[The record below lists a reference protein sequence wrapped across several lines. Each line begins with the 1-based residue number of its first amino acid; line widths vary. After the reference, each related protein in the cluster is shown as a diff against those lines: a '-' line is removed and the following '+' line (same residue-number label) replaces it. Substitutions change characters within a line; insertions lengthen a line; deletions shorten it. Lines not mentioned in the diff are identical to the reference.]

1 MNCIYKKT
9 IWYDDEENEII
20 CTHCDSEFYGEYP
33 YACEACVLY
42 EESEVDED
50 E

>member
-9 IWYDDEENEII
+9 IWYDDEENEIV
-20 CTHCDSEFYGEYP
+20 CTNCDSEFYGEYP
-33 YACEACVLY
+33 YSCETCGLY

-50 E
+50 V